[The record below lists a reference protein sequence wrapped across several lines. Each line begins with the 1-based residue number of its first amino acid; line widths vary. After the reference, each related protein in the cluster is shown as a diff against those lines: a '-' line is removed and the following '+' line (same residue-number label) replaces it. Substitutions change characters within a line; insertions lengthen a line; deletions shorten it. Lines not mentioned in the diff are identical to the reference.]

1 MILSLC
7 LVYIFSSLLI
17 GLAWQQVNS
26 RIDRDYKAELQ
37 LVWRESYSLIRA
49 FEGFARSIFRNTETG
64 LQMLSSQHGSN
75 GRLTSEVL
83 QEHFKTMA
91 ALSQLNSLAVY
102 DTNGQLVAATAL
114 HPVLSAPIVKEH
126 LAAHANNLYPD
137 LFIDKPIQCQTST
150 ASCLPA
156 SMPLLQPDGGTR
168 GVVVALIPTEI
179 FANYFRQFHL
189 GNDKLI
195 VMTGTDGII
204 RTRHYRDQISS
215 GGDLT
220 NSSLFRTELP
230 KALSGRYYAAATI
243 DGIPRYFTYSSML
256 DYPIVLVVG
265 VTEADLLANF
275 YGRRYDYYQSAI
287 TVTILVLGF
296 CILLTWILLRQYR
309 FQRVLRDSNE
319 LASFL
324 HATSLDI
331 MNRREVVDLL
341 ETIIKKGSE
350 ITGASS
356 GSVLLFNEERTER
369 IRVVATGQAAGL
381 LGSRN
386 PINDGAA
393 GEVWRTGNLVLI
405 NNYKEWS
412 GRVEPA
418 SAVAEAVV
426 YFPLKSNAEVVGV
439 IGLWHTE
446 KGKVFAKR
454 DVAVIEQLASLAS
467 IAYETAFLYR
477 EAKREIAER
486 IEAEGLLQFRS
497 FHDSLT
503 GLYNRTYFEEEMRRY
518 DMRRSG
524 AVTVFVFDVDG
535 LKLINDTLGHDR
547 GDMLLIKVAQL
558 LQACFRE
565 SDIVARIGGD
575 EFAALIADA
584 DEPEAKLIY
593 ARIYQEIDRWNN
605 TRDQE
610 VLSLSVGFSSSSQTE
625 IKMRELYKRADDNMY
640 REKLHRRQSNRS
652 AIVDTVVKLL
662 EARDFITEG
671 HADRMQDLVVKL
683 GLALNFSEARL
694 ADMRL
699 FAKFHDVGKVGIPDR
714 ILMKEGPLDLEEK
727 TEMQRH
733 CEIGFRIAQS
743 APDLL
748 PIADWVL
755 KHQEWWNGQGYPLG
769 ISGEE
774 IPVECRI
781 LSIVDAYDAMTS
793 DRPYRKAMSKEQA
806 IGELR
811 RCAGSQFEPEL
822 VEKFIELLK

>member
-17 GLAWQQVNS
+17 GLTWQQTNS
-26 RIDRDYKAELQ
+26 RIDRDYNTELH
-37 LVWRESYSLIRA
+37 LIWRESSSLVRA
-49 FEGFARSIFRNTETG
+49 FEGLTRSILRSTEMG
-64 LQMLSSQHGSN
+64 LQMISSAHGQS
-75 GRLTSEVL
+75 GALTADTL
-83 QEHFKTMA
+83 QDHFKRMA
-91 ALSQLNSLAVY
+91 GITQIQSLAVY
-102 DTNGQLVAATAL
+102 DLNGRLVVATEL
-114 HPVLSAPIVKEH
+114 HQVLPEQVVKEH
-126 LAAHANNLYPD
+126 LAVHTNSQYPE
-137 LFIDKPIQCQTST
+137 LFIDKPIQKQSAKALYIPTSRPILR
-150 ASCLPA
+150 S
-156 SMPLLQPDGGTR
+156 DGVIEGI
-168 GVVVALIPTEI
+168 VVAMIPTEG
-179 FANYFRQFHL
+179 FLNYFRQIHL
-189 GNDKLI
+189 GYDKLI

-204 RTRHYRDQISS
+204 RARQYRDQISS
-215 GGDLT
+215 GGDLK
-220 NSSLFRTELP
+220 NSQLFRTELP
-230 KALSGRYYAAATI
+230 KALSGRYFATASI
-243 DGIPRYFTYSSML
+243 DGIPRFFSYASML
-256 DYPIVLVVG
+256 DYPLVLSVG
-265 VTEADLLANF
+265 VAEADLMANF
-275 YGRRYDYYQSAI
+275 QDRRQDYLQSAT

-296 CILLTWILLRQYR
+296 CVFLTWLLLRQYR
-309 FQRVLRDSNE
+309 TQRTLRDSNE
-319 LASFL
+319 LAAFL

-386 PINDGAA
+386 SIDDGAA

-405 NNYKEWS
+405 NDYKAWS

-418 SAVAEAVV
+418 AGVADAVV
-426 YFPLKSNAEVVGV
+426 YFPLKSNTEVVGV

-446 KGKVFAKR
+446 KGKIFLER

-477 EAKREIAER
+477 EAKKEIAER

-503 GLYNRTYFEEEMRRY
+503 GLYNRTYFEEEMRRREL
-518 DMRRSG
+518 RRSG

-547 GDMLLIKVAQL
+547 GDMLLVKVAQL
-558 LQACFRE
+558 LQSCFRE
-565 SDIVARIGGD
+565 SDVVARIGGD
-575 EFAALIADA
+575 EFAALVADA

-593 ARIYQEIDRWNN
+593 ARIHNEIKRWNE

-610 VLSLSVGFSSSSQTE
+610 VLSLSVGFSASAQPE
-625 IKMRELYKRADDNMY
+625 IKMRDLYKRADDNMY

-652 AIVDTVVKLL
+652 AIVETVMKLL

-671 HADRMQDLVVKL
+671 HADRMQELVVKL
-683 GLALNFSEARL
+683 SLALNFSEARL

-714 ILMKEGPLDLEEK
+714 ILLKEGPLDPDEK

-733 CEIGFRIAQS
+733 CEIGYRIAQS
-743 APDLL
+743 ATDLL
-748 PIADWVL
+748 PIAEWVL

-769 ISGEE
+769 LSGED
-774 IPVECRI
+774 IPIECRI

-793 DRPYRKAMSKEQA
+793 DRPYRKALPTDHA
-806 IGELR
+806 IRELR
-811 RCAGSQFEPEL
+811 RCAGSQFDQEL
-822 VEKFIELLK
+822 VERFIALLQ

>member
-1 MILSLC
+1 MIISLC
-7 LVYIFSSLLI
+7 LVYVFSSILI
-17 GLAWQQVNS
+17 GLAWQQVYS
-26 RIDRDYKAELQ
+26 RIDRDYNAELQ
-37 LVWRESYSLIRA
+37 LVWRENFSLVRA
-49 FEGFARSIFRNTETG
+49 FEGFSRSIFNNTETG
-64 LQMLSSQHGSN
+64 LQMLSSQYGST
-75 GRLTSEVL
+75 GRLTVEVL

-91 ALSQLNSLAVY
+91 ALSQLHSLAVY
-102 DTNGQLVAATAL
+102 DLDGQLVAATSL
-114 HPVLSAPIVKEH
+114 HPRLSESALKEH
-126 LAAHANNLYPD
+126 LASHANNLYPD
-137 LFIDKPIQCQTST
+137 LFIDKPVQCQSAST
-150 ASCLPA
+150 ACIPA
-156 SMPLLQPDGGTR
+156 SIPLVQSDGETG
-168 GVVVALIPTEI
+168 GVIVALIPTEV
-179 FANYFRQFHL
+179 FANYFRQLHM

-204 RTRHYRDQISS
+204 RTRLYRDQISS
-215 GGDLT
+215 DGDL
-220 NSSLFRTELP
+220 NGSRLFRSELP
-230 KALSGRYYAAATI
+230 KALSGRYYAAATL
-243 DGIPRYFTYSSML
+243 DGIPRFFTYASML
-256 DYPIVLVVG
+256 DYPIVILVG
-265 VTEADLLANF
+265 VTETDLLANF
-275 YGRRYDYYQSAI
+275 YGRRKEYFQSAI
-287 TVTILVLGF
+287 IVTLLVLGF
-296 CILLTWILLRQYR
+296 CVLLTWLLLRQYR
-309 FQRVLRDSNE
+309 IQRILRDSNE

-369 IRVVATGQAAGL
+369 IRVVATGQAADL

-386 PINDGAA
+386 PIDDGAA

-405 NNYKEWS
+405 NNYKAWFS
-412 GRVEPA
+412 RVESA
-418 SAVAEAVV
+418 AAVAEAVV
-426 YFPLKSNAEVVGV
+426 YFPLKSSAEVVGV

-446 KGKVFAKR
+446 KGKIFVER

-486 IEAEGLLQFRS
+486 IETEGLLQFRS

-503 GLYNRTYFEEEMRRY
+503 GLYNRTYFEEEMRRL
-518 DMRRSG
+518 DVRRSG

-547 GDMLLIKVAQL
+547 GDMLLAKVAQL
-558 LQACFRE
+558 LQSCFRE
-565 SDIVARIGGD
+565 ADIVARIGGD
-575 EFAALIADA
+575 EFAALVADA
-584 DEPEAKLIY
+584 DESAAKLIS
-593 ARIYQEIDRWNN
+593 ARIYQELAQWNK
-605 TRDQE
+605 TCDQE
-610 VLSLSVGFSSSSQTE
+610 VLSLSVGFASSANLET
-625 IKMRELYKRADDNMY
+625 KMRELYKRADDNMY

-652 AIVDTVVKLL
+652 AIVDTVMKLL

-671 HADRMQDLVVKL
+671 HADRMQELVVKL

-714 ILMKEGPLDLEEK
+714 ILMKEGPLDPEEK

-733 CEIGFRIAQS
+733 CEIGYRIAQS

-755 KHQEWWNGQGYPLG
+755 RHQEWWNGAGYPLG
-769 ISGEE
+769 ISGED
-774 IPVECRI
+774 IPIECRI

-793 DRPYRKAMSKEQA
+793 DRPYRKAMPQKQA

-811 RCAGSQFEPEL
+811 RCAGSQFQPEL
-822 VEKFIELLK
+822 VEIFIGLLK

>member
-7 LVYIFSSLLI
+7 LVYIFSALLV
-17 GLAWQQVNS
+17 GLTWQQVNS
-26 RIDRDYKAELQ
+26 RIERDYNTELQ
-37 LVWRESYSLIRA
+37 LVWRESSSLVRA
-49 FEGFARSIFRNTETG
+49 FEGLTRSVLRGTEMG
-64 LQMLSSQHGSN
+64 LQMIGSPHDQLSS
-75 GRLTSEVL
+75 LTPDTL
-83 QEHFKTMA
+83 QEHFKRMA
-91 ALSQLNSLAVY
+91 ALSQIHSLAVY
-102 DTNGQLVAATAL
+102 DLNGWPVAATAL
-114 HPVLSAPIVKEH
+114 HPVLPEQLVKEY
-126 LAAHANNLYPD
+126 LAAHTNSQYPE
-137 LFIDKPIQCQTST
+137 LFIGKPIKSQSSSALYIPTSR
-150 ASCLPA
+150 P
-156 SMPLLQPDGGTR
+156 MVRPDGVIE
-168 GVVVALIPTEI
+168 GVAVAMIPTEV
-179 FANYFRQFHL
+179 FSNYFRQIHL
-189 GNDKLI
+189 GYDKLI
-195 VMTGTDGII
+195 LMTGTDGIV
-204 RTRHYRDQISS
+204 RARQYRDQKSS
-215 GGDLT
+215 GEDLKD
-220 NSSLFRTELP
+220 SQLFRAELP
-230 KALSGRYYAAATI
+230 MALSGRYYATASI
-243 DGIPRYFTYSSML
+243 DGIPRFFTYASML
-256 DYPIVLVVG
+256 DYPLVLLVG
-265 VTEADLLANF
+265 VTEADLMEKFLA
-275 YGRRYDYYQSAI
+275 RRQNYLQSAT
-287 TVTILVLGF
+287 TVTLLVLGF
-296 CILLTWILLRQYR
+296 CVLLTWLLLRQYR
-309 FQRVLRDSNE
+309 VQRILRDSNE

-369 IRVVATGQAAGL
+369 IRVVATGQAASL

-386 PINDGAA
+386 PIDDGAA
-393 GEVWRTGNLVLI
+393 GEVWRTGKLI
-405 NNYKEWS
+405 WINDYKAWS

-418 SAVAEAVV
+418 AAVAEAVV
-426 YFPLKSNAEVVGV
+426 YFPLKSNNEVVGV

-446 KGKVFAKR
+446 KGKIFLER
-454 DVAVIEQLASLAS
+454 DVVVIEQLASLAS

-477 EAKREIAER
+477 EAKKEIAER

-497 FHDSLT
+497 FHDALT
-503 GLYNRTYFEEEMRRY
+503 GLYNRTYFEEELRRR

-547 GDMLLIKVAQL
+547 GDMLLMKVAQL
-558 LQACFRE
+558 LQSCFRD

-575 EFAALIADA
+575 EFSALVSDA

-593 ARIYQEIDRWNN
+593 TRIYQEIACWNN
-605 TRDQE
+605 IRDQE
-610 VLSLSVGFSSSSQTE
+610 VLSLSVGFSSSALPE
-625 IKMRELYKRADDNMY
+625 IKMRELFKRADDNMY

-652 AIVDTVVKLL
+652 AIVETVMKLL

-671 HADRMQDLVVKL
+671 HADRMQELVVKL
-683 GLALNFSEARL
+683 GMALDFSETRL

-714 ILMKEGPLDLEEK
+714 ILLKEGPLDPDEK

-748 PIADWVL
+748 PIAEWVL

-769 ISGEE
+769 LSGED

-793 DRPYRKAMSKEQA
+793 DRPYRKAMPKDYA
-806 IGELR
+806 VGELR
-811 RCAGSQFEPEL
+811 RCAGSQFDPEL
-822 VEKFIELLK
+822 VERFIELLK

>member
-1 MILSLC
+1 MIISLC
-7 LVYIFSSLLI
+7 LVYIFSSILI

-26 RIDRDYKAELQ
+26 RIDRDYNAELQ
-37 LVWRESYSLIRA
+37 LVWRESFSLVRA
-49 FEGFARSIFRNTETG
+49 FEGFARSIFGNTETG
-64 LQMLSSQHGSN
+64 LQMLSSHYGPA
-75 GRLTSEVL
+75 GRLTHDML

-91 ALSQLNSLAVY
+91 ALSQLHSLAAY
-102 DTNGQLVAATAL
+102 DLDGQLVAATVL
-114 HPVLSAPIVKEH
+114 HPVLPELKIKDH
-126 LAAHANNLYPD
+126 LANHTKNLYPD
-137 LFIDKPIQCQTST
+137 LFIDKPVQCQTAT
-150 ASCLPA
+150 NYCVPV
-156 SMPLLQPDGGTR
+156 SMPLEHPDGGIE
-168 GVVVALIPTEI
+168 GVIVALIPTEV
-179 FANYFRQFHL
+179 FANYFRQLHL
-189 GNDKLI
+189 GDDKLI

-204 RTRHYRDQISS
+204 RVRQFHDKISS
-215 GGDLT
+215 GGDLK
-220 NSSLFRTELP
+220 NSHLFRTELP
-230 KALSGRYYAAATI
+230 KALSGRYYATATI
-243 DGIPRYFTYSSML
+243 DEVPRYFTYVSMF
-256 DYPIVLVVG
+256 DYPLVILVG
-265 VTEADLLANF
+265 VSETDLLAKF
-275 YGRRYDYYQSAI
+275 YGRRQEYFQSAI
-287 TVTILVLGF
+287 TVTLLVLSF
-296 CILLTWILLRQYR
+296 CVLLTWLLLRQYR
-309 FQRVLRDSNE
+309 IQRVLRDSNE

-386 PINDGAA
+386 PIEDGAA
-393 GEVWRTGNLVLI
+393 GEVWRTGNLVWI

-418 SAVAEAVV
+418 AVVAEAVV
-426 YFPLKSNAEVVGV
+426 YFPLKSSAEVVGV

-446 KGKVFAKR
+446 RGKMFVER
-454 DVAVIEQLASLAS
+454 DVVVIEQLASLAS

-486 IEAEGLLQFRS
+486 IETEGLLQFRS

-503 GLYNRTYFEEEMRRY
+503 GLYNRSYFEEEMRRQ

-547 GDMLLIKVAQL
+547 GDMLLAKVAQL
-558 LQACFRE
+558 LQSCFRE
-565 SDIVARIGGD
+565 VDIVARIGGD
-575 EFAALIADA
+575 EFAALVVDA
-584 DEPEAKLIY
+584 DESAAKLIC
-593 ARIYQEIDRWNN
+593 ARIYQELARWNK

-610 VLSLSVGFSSSSQTE
+610 VLSLSVGFAASANPET
-625 IKMRELYKRADDNMY
+625 KMRELYKRADDNMY

-652 AIVDTVVKLL
+652 AIVDTVMKLL

-671 HADRMQDLVVKL
+671 HADRMQELAVKL

-714 ILMKEGPLDLEEK
+714 ILLKEGPLDPDEK
-727 TEMQRH
+727 KEMQRH
-733 CEIGFRIAQS
+733 CEIGYRIAQS

-755 KHQEWWNGQGYPLG
+755 RHQEWWNGQGYPLG
-769 ISGEE
+769 ISGED
-774 IPVECRI
+774 IPIECRI

-793 DRPYRKAMSKEQA
+793 DRPYRKAISQEQA

-822 VEKFIELLK
+822 VERFIELLK